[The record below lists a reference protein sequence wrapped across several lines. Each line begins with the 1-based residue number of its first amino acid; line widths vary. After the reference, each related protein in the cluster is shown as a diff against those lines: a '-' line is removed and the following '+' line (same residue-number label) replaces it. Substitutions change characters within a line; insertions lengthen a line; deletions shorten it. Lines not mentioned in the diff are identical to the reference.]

1 MTSSRKL
8 NIFIAED
15 NLFYQQLIAKQLEP
29 IASAIHFFT
38 TGEDCVAA
46 LRDLVPDLIVL
57 DNNLEGS
64 LSGLET
70 VKLIRICMPEV
81 YVILFSSEQA
91 LNSQQNILLYGDFD
105 YVEKNVNAF
114 SCLKDKIAL
123 KHPLFKKV

>member
-1 MTSSRKL
+1 MTSSKKL

-38 TGEDCVAA
+38 SGEDCVAA
-46 LRDLVPDLIVL
+46 LHNLVPDLIVL

-70 VKLIRICMPEV
+70 VRLVRICMPEV

-91 LNSQQNILLYGDFD
+91 LNSEENILLYGDFD

-114 SCLKDKIAL
+114 GCLKDKIAL
-123 KHPLFKKV
+123 RHPLLKNV